1 MKQQR
6 SAARLAKGDSAKD
19 APAGTLSAGDCACAE
34 AEALRGGLGPEP
46 TEEDE
51 RAFAAITATALT
63 DEERERIA
71 RPAVVLPRQERVLA
85 VHWHPEFVPMELIR
99 RRIEATFP
107 GCAQGLFIPTQ
118 HNQILSY
125 DAYCGVEVDCY
136 SSGFN
141 QKVQLLV
148 HFRADRQDKAGVL
161 ASMLAHTARYRS
173 SQLFEFL
180 DVLAGR
186 DEERLNRVAAETG
199 AAEETIRF
207 ARIHA
212 RKLSALLER
221 HAGDV
226 PLETLKN
233 KLVRGFLDA
242 QRPRFG
248 DRLVTRVQSFA
259 QAVKLRVK
267 AQFPMQYFYRASE
280 VIEEARGFGAGV
292 VIPHPEQFWPI
303 LLADYDVD
311 GYEVWNPQS
320 QRYTEFLIDT
330 LARKNRKGW
339 TDRRQLVF
347 MGDDTHM
354 SEKIR
359 NPDQASDKVLREIG
373 VQSAWDD
380 IGIRKRLL
388 ASGMDRACV
397 INEYTARLD
406 G

>member
-1 MKQQR
+1 MKQHKHPGAPMDA
-6 SAARLAKGDSAKD
+6 STVAD
-19 APAGTLSAGDCACAE
+19 AP
-34 AEALRGGLGPEP
+34 
-46 TEEDE
+46 TEDDE
-51 RAFAAITATALT
+51 RSFFAITTIKLTAQ
-63 DEERERIA
+63 EEEFIA
-71 RPAVVLPRQERVLA
+71 APAEVLPRQERVLA
-85 VHWHPEFVPMELIR
+85 LHWHPEYVPMPLIR
-99 RRIEATFP
+99 QRIEATFP
-107 GCAQGLFIPTQ
+107 ACAQSLIIPTQ
-118 HNQILSY
+118 HNEITTY
-125 DAYCGVEVDCY
+125 GDYAGVEVDCY

-141 QKVQLLV
+141 QKVQLLI
-148 HFRADRQDKAGVL
+148 HFRADRMERAGVL
-161 ASMLAHTARYRS
+161 AAMLAHTARYRA

-180 DVLAGR
+180 HVLSGR
-186 DEERLNRVAAETG
+186 DEGRLSSVAADTG

-207 ARIHA
+207 ARMHA
-212 RKLSALLER
+212 LKLLALLDK
-221 HAGDV
+221 HQGALPVDA
-226 PLETLKN
+226 LKN

-242 QRPRFG
+242 QRPRYG
-248 DRLVTRVQSFA
+248 ERLVTRVQAFA

-292 VIPHPEQFWPI
+292 VIPHPEQFWPV

-311 GYEVWNPQS
+311 GCEVWNPQS

-339 TDRRQLVF
+339 TERRQLVF

-359 NPDQASDKVLREIG
+359 NPDKTSDKVLREIG
-373 VQSAWDD
+373 VQPAWDD

-397 INEYTARLD
+397 INEYIARLSA
-406 G
+406 

>member
-1 MKQQR
+1 MKHGKTQPR
-6 SAARLAKGDSAKD
+6 SELAKA
-19 APAGTLSAGDCACAE
+19 ALCVAE
-34 AEALRGGLGPEP
+34 PLPDMGGLAPEP
-46 TEEDE
+46 TEDDE
-51 RAFAAITATALT
+51 RAFAAITCTVLTPAEKALVL
-63 DEERERIA
+63 A
-71 RPAVVLPRQERVLA
+71 PAEVLPRQERVLA
-85 VHWHPEFVPMELIR
+85 VHWHPEFVPMDLIR
-99 RRIEATFP
+99 QRIEATFP
-107 GCAQGLFIPTQ
+107 ACGQSLIIPTQ
-118 HNQILSY
+118 HNEITTYGEYS
-125 DAYCGVEVDCY
+125 GVEVDCY

-148 HFRADRQDKAGVL
+148 HFRADRVEKAGVL
-161 ASMLAHTARYRS
+161 KSMLAHTARYRS

-180 DVLAGR
+180 HVLAGR
-186 DEERLNRVAAETG
+186 DEARLNAVAADTG
-199 AAEETIRF
+199 AAEETLRF

-212 RKLSALLER
+212 LKLLALLER
-221 HAGDV
+221 GQAEV
-226 PLETLKN
+226 PLEALKN

-242 QRPRFG
+242 QRPRYG

-259 QAVKLRVK
+259 QSVKLRVK
-267 AQFPMQYFYRASE
+267 AQFPMQYFYRATE
-280 VIEEARGFGAGV
+280 VIEEARGFGAGI

-339 TDRRQLVF
+339 NDRRQLVF

-354 SEKIR
+354 SEKLR
-359 NPDQASDKVLREIG
+359 NPDPASDKVQREIG
-373 VQSAWDD
+373 VQPAWDD

-397 INEYTARLD
+397 INEYTARLSA
-406 G
+406 

>member
-1 MKQQR
+1 MKHGKTQPR
-6 SAARLAKGDSAKD
+6 PELAKTA
-19 APAGTLSAGDCACAE
+19 LCVAE
-34 AEALRGGLGPEP
+34 PLPDMGGLTPEP
-46 TEEDE
+46 TEDDE
-51 RAFAAITATALT
+51 RAFAAITCTVLTPAEKALVM
-63 DEERERIA
+63 A
-71 RPAVVLPRQERVLA
+71 PAEVLPRQERVLA
-85 VHWHPEFVPMELIR
+85 VHWHPEFVPMDLIR
-99 RRIEATFP
+99 QRIEATFP
-107 GCAQGLFIPTQ
+107 ACGQSLIIPTQ
-118 HNQILSY
+118 HNEITTYGEYS
-125 DAYCGVEVDCY
+125 GVEVDCY
-136 SSGFN
+136 SNGFN

-148 HFRADRQDKAGVL
+148 HFRAERVEKAGVL
-161 ASMLAHTARYRS
+161 KSMLAHTARYRS

-180 DVLAGR
+180 HVLAGR
-186 DEERLNRVAAETG
+186 DEARLNAVAADTG
-199 AAEETIRF
+199 AAEETLRF

-212 RKLSALLER
+212 LKLLALLER
-221 HAGDV
+221 GQAEV

-242 QRPRFG
+242 QRPRYG

-259 QAVKLRVK
+259 QSVKLRVK
-267 AQFPMQYFYRASE
+267 AHFPMQYFYRATE
-280 VIEEARGFGAGV
+280 VIEEARGFGAGI

-339 TDRRQLVF
+339 NHRRQLVF

-354 SEKIR
+354 SEKLR
-359 NPDQASDKVLREIG
+359 NPDPASDKVQREIG
-373 VQSAWDD
+373 VQPAWDD

-397 INEYTARLD
+397 INEYTARLSA
-406 G
+406 

>member
-1 MKQQR
+1 MDQAGEAGEACV
-6 SAARLAKGDSAKD
+6 AADRAD
-19 APAGTLSAGDCACAE
+19 
-34 AEALRGGLGPEP
+34 GPDETP

-51 RAFAAITATALT
+51 RAFLAITETTLT
-63 DEERERIA
+63 DAERNFIA
-71 RPAVVLPRQERVLA
+71 TPARVLSRQERVLA
-85 VHWHPEFVPMELIR
+85 VHWHPEFVPMECVA

-107 GCAQGLFIPTQ
+107 GRVQELVIPTQ
-118 HNQILSY
+118 HNEITTY
-125 DAYCGVEVDCY
+125 GDYAGVEVDCY

-141 QKVQLLV
+141 QKVQLLI
-148 HFRADRQDKAGVL
+148 HFRADRLDRAGVL

-173 SQLFEFL
+173 TQLFDFL
-180 DVLAGR
+180 DVLSGR
-186 DEERLNRVAAETG
+186 DEARLSRVAAETG

-212 RKLSALLER
+212 KKLMAMLDE
-221 HAGDV
+221 HAGAL
-226 PLETLKN
+226 PQSTLKN

-242 QRPRFG
+242 QRPRYG
-248 DRLVTRVQSFA
+248 DRMVARVQAFA

-267 AQFPMQYFYRASE
+267 AQFPMRYFYRASE

-311 GYEVWNPQS
+311 GCEVWNPQS

-339 TDRRQLVF
+339 TDRRLLVF

-354 SEKIR
+354 GEKLR
-359 NPDQASDKVLREIG
+359 NPDKTSDKVLREIG
-373 VQSAWDD
+373 VQPAWED
-380 IGIRKRLL
+380 IAVRKRLL
-388 ASGMDRACV
+388 ASGMDRARV
-397 INEYTARLD
+397 INEYAARL
-406 G
+406 GA

>member
-1 MKQQR
+1 MKQHKQ
-6 SAARLAKGDSAKD
+6 AAAPLD
-19 APAGTLSAGDCACAE
+19 AATAADA
-34 AEALRGGLGPEP
+34 P

-51 RAFAAITATALT
+51 RAFFAITATKLT
-63 DEERERIA
+63 PQEEELIA
-71 RPAVVLPRQERVLA
+71 APAEVLPRQERVLA
-85 VHWHPEFVPMELIR
+85 LHWHPEYVPMPLIK

-107 GCAQGLFIPTQ
+107 ACAQSLIIPTQ
-118 HNQILSY
+118 HNEIVTY
-125 DAYCGVEVDCY
+125 GDYAGVEVDCY

-141 QKVQLLV
+141 QKVQLLI
-148 HFRADRQDKAGVL
+148 HFRADRLERAGVL
-161 ASMLAHTARYRS
+161 AAMLAHTARYRS

-180 DVLAGR
+180 HVLSGR
-186 DEERLNRVAAETG
+186 DEERLSAVAADTG

-207 ARIHA
+207 ARMHA
-212 RKLSALLER
+212 LKLLALLDK
-221 HAGDV
+221 HVGAL
-226 PLETLKN
+226 PLDALKN

-242 QRPRFG
+242 QRPRYG
-248 DRLVTRVQSFA
+248 ERLVTRVQAFA

-280 VIEEARGFGAGV
+280 VIEEARGFGAGI
-292 VIPHPEQFWPI
+292 VIPHPEQFWPV

-311 GYEVWNPQS
+311 GCEVWNPQS

-339 TDRRQLVF
+339 TERRQLVF

-359 NPDQASDKVLREIG
+359 NPDKTSDKVLREIG
-373 VQSAWDD
+373 VQPAWED

-397 INEYTARLD
+397 INEYTARLSA
-406 G
+406 

>member
-1 MKQQR
+1 MKQHKHTSQ
-6 SAARLAKGDSAKD
+6 AD
-19 APAGTLSAGDCACAE
+19 APDNGNLAE
-34 AEALRGGLGPEP
+34 TP

-51 RAFAAITATALT
+51 RAFFAITATALT
-63 DEERERIA
+63 PEEELRI
-71 RPAVVLPRQERVLA
+71 RTPAEVLPRQERVLA
-85 VHWHPEFVPMELIR
+85 LHWHPEFVPMALIR
-99 RRIEATFP
+99 QRIEATFP
-107 GCAQGLFIPTQ
+107 ACAQSLIIPTQ
-118 HNQILSY
+118 HNEITSY
-125 DAYCGVEVDCY
+125 GEFAGVEVDCY

-148 HFRADRQDKAGVL
+148 HFRADRLERAGVL

-180 DVLAGR
+180 QVLSGK
-186 DEERLNRVAAETG
+186 DEARLSAVAADTG

-207 ARIHA
+207 ARLHA
-212 RKLSALLER
+212 LKLQTLLDR
-221 HAGDV
+221 HAGAV

-242 QRPRFG
+242 QRPRYG
-248 DRLVTRVQSFA
+248 DRMVTRVQAFA

-267 AQFPMQYFYRASE
+267 AHFPMQYFYRASE
-280 VIEEARGFGAGV
+280 VIEEARGFGAGI

-311 GYEVWNPQS
+311 GCEVWNPQS

-339 TDRRQLVF
+339 TERRQLVF

-354 SEKIR
+354 SEKLR

-373 VQSAWDD
+373 VQPAWED

-397 INEYTARLD
+397 INEYTARLSA
-406 G
+406 

>member
-1 MKQQR
+1 MKHSKTQPR
-6 SAARLAKGDSAKD
+6 PEPAKAALCLAEHQPDM
-19 APAGTLSAGDCACAE
+19 
-34 AEALRGGLGPEP
+34 GGLVPEP
-46 TEEDE
+46 TEDDE
-51 RAFAAITATALT
+51 RAFAAITCTVLTPAEQALVL
-63 DEERERIA
+63 A
-71 RPAVVLPRQERVLA
+71 PAEVLPRQERVLA
-85 VHWHPEFVPMELIR
+85 VHWHPEFVPMDLIR
-99 RRIEATFP
+99 QRIEATFP
-107 GCAQGLFIPTQ
+107 ACGQSLIIPTQ
-118 HNQILSY
+118 HNEITTYGEYS
-125 DAYCGVEVDCY
+125 GVEVDCY

-148 HFRADRQDKAGVL
+148 HFRADRVEKAGVL
-161 ASMLAHTARYRS
+161 KSMLAHTARYRS

-180 DVLAGR
+180 HVLAGR
-186 DEERLNRVAAETG
+186 DEARLNAVAADTG
-199 AAEETIRF
+199 AAEETLRF

-212 RKLSALLER
+212 LKLLALLER
-221 HAGDV
+221 GQAEV

-242 QRPRFG
+242 QRPRYG
-248 DRLVTRVQSFA
+248 DRMVTRVQSFA
-259 QAVKLRVK
+259 QSVKMRVK
-267 AQFPMQYFYRASE
+267 AQFPMQYFYRATE
-280 VIEEARGFGAGV
+280 VIEEARGFGAGI

-339 TDRRQLVF
+339 NDRRQLVF

-354 SEKIR
+354 SEKLR
-359 NPDQASDKVLREIG
+359 NPDPASDKVQREIG
-373 VQSAWDD
+373 VQPAWDD

-397 INEYTARLD
+397 INEYTARLSA
-406 G
+406 

>member
-1 MKQQR
+1 MKQHKN
-6 SAARLAKGDSAKD
+6 AAPVLRAVSVCQE
-19 APAGTLSAGDCACAE
+19 TQAE
-34 AEALRGGLGPEP
+34 TNGLTPTP
-46 TEEDE
+46 TEADE
-51 RAFAAITATALT
+51 RAFSAITCTSLT
-63 DEERERIA
+63 PEEEARIVV
-71 RPAVVLPRQERVLA
+71 PAEVLPRQERVLA
-85 VHWHPEFVPMELIR
+85 VHWHPEFVPMPLIR
-99 RRIEATFP
+99 KRIEATFP
-107 GCAQGLFIPTQ
+107 ACGHSLIIPTQ
-118 HNQILSY
+118 HNEITIY
-125 DAYCGVEVDCY
+125 GDYAGVEVDCY

-141 QKVQLLV
+141 QKVQLLI

-161 ASMLAHTARYRS
+161 KSMLAHTSRYRS

-180 DVLAGR
+180 HVLSGA
-186 DEERLNRVAAETG
+186 DEARLNTVAAETG

-207 ARIHA
+207 ARLHA
-212 RKLSALLER
+212 QKLLALLENH
-221 HAGDV
+221 HAAL

-242 QRPRFG
+242 QRPKYG
-248 DRLVTRVQSFA
+248 ERLVTRVQSFV
-259 QAVKLRVK
+259 QSVKLRVK
-267 AQFPMQYFYRASE
+267 AQFPMQYFYRATE

-320 QRYTEFLIDT
+320 QRYTEFLIET

-339 TDRRQLVF
+339 TQRRQLVF

-354 SEKIR
+354 SEKLR
-359 NPDQASDKVLREIG
+359 NPDPTSDKVLREIG
-373 VQSAWDD
+373 VQPAWDD

-397 INEYTARLD
+397 INEYAARLNA
-406 G
+406 

>member
-1 MKQQR
+1 MKQHKSPVLRVAQ
-6 SAARLAKGDSAKD
+6 
-19 APAGTLSAGDCACAE
+19 PQ
-34 AEALRGGLGPEP
+34 EALAEVNGLSPAP
-46 TEEDE
+46 TQDDE
-51 RAFAAITATALT
+51 RAFAAITCTALT
-63 DEERERIA
+63 PEEAARIVV
-71 RPAVVLPRQERVLA
+71 PAEVLPRQERVLA
-85 VHWHPEFVPMELIR
+85 VHWHPEFVPMPLIR
-99 RRIEATFP
+99 QRIEATFP
-107 GCAQGLFIPTQ
+107 ACGHSLIIPTQ
-118 HNQILSY
+118 HNEITTY
-125 DAYCGVEVDCY
+125 GDYAGVEVDCY

-141 QKVQLLV
+141 QKVQLLI
-148 HFRADRQDKAGVL
+148 HFRADRLDKAGVL
-161 ASMLAHTARYRS
+161 KSMLAHTARYRS

-180 DVLAGR
+180 HVLSGA
-186 DEERLNRVAAETG
+186 DEARLNMVAADTG

-207 ARIHA
+207 ARLHA
-212 RKLSALLER
+212 QKLLALLER
-221 HAGDV
+221 HHAAL

-242 QRPRFG
+242 QRPRYG
-248 DRLVTRVQSFA
+248 ERLVTRVQSFV

-267 AQFPMQYFYRASE
+267 AQFPMQYFYRATE
-280 VIEEARGFGAGV
+280 VIEEARSFGAGV

-339 TDRRQLVF
+339 TERRQLVF

-354 SEKIR
+354 SEKLR
-359 NPDQASDKVLREIG
+359 NPDPASDKVLREIG
-373 VQSAWDD
+373 VQPAWDD

-397 INEYTARLD
+397 INEYTARLNA
-406 G
+406 